1 MFINVVYICVF
12 VFMCLEEGEKR
23 GDISISVYQYGGYVL
38 CDASDVME
46 YD

>member
-1 MFINVVYICVF
+1 MLYMCFCIY